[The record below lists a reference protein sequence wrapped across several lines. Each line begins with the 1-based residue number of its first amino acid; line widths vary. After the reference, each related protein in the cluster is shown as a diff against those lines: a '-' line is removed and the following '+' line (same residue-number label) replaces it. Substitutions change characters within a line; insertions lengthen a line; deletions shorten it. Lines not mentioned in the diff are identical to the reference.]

1 MEREKEKRKGPL
13 SKKDKLFISENAGRL
28 TPTEIAKTLNR
39 TTKSVVDFMK
49 KGGYMKFYVSDH
61 STNSL
66 SKTPYWRDLVQ
77 QFSEE
82 ELKLIDFH
90 WKEVTSQFKE
100 DIQHTEKL
108 QILDMLKMEVLSN
121 RSLTEQAN
129 IKSKI
134 EELKGD
140 ILNLKLQGDE
150 QGLIEA
156 KEAQIAALYSAYE
169 TIGKDYANFLKE
181 KSNIFKALKATR
193 EQRYK
198 QIESSKESLL
208 DWVKLM
214 IEDKERRREVG
225 IYMEKMR
232 IASDVEYERLSEYHT
247 YADGTVEKP
256 ILNSNTMMEDDE
268 EERLRI
274 SLQRGNEKGEA
285 ERQE

>member
-1 MEREKEKRKGPL
+1 MEHEKEKRKGPL
-13 SKKDKLFISENAGRL
+13 SKKDKLYISDNAGRL
-28 TPTEIAKTLNR
+28 TPSEIAKTLNR

-49 KGGYMKFYVSDH
+49 KNGYMKFYVVDQ
-61 STNSL
+61 TNNSL

-82 ELKLIDFH
+82 ELKLMDYH
-90 WKEVTSQFKE
+90 WGEVTSQFKE

-121 RSLTEQAN
+121 RSLTEQSN

-134 EELKGD
+134 EDLKSE

-198 QIESSKESLL
+198 QIENSKESLL
-208 DWVKLM
+208 DWVKTM
-214 IEDKERRREVG
+214 IEDKERRKQIG

-232 IASDVEYERLSEYHT
+232 IASEVEYERLSEYHT
-247 YADGTVEKP
+247 YADGTIEKP
-256 ILNSNTMMEDDE
+256 ILNSNTVMEDE
-268 EERLRI
+268 EEEGI
-274 SLQRGNEKGEA
+274 
-285 ERQE
+285 